1 MSRLILEDVSF
12 AYDQE
17 TVLNQI
23 NLNIHSGE
31 FLVLL
36 GPSGSGKSTLLRL
49 LAGLEIPTKG
59 RVLQDGVP
67 VTRADRSR
75 AVVFQDYSLF
85 PWLSLEDNVSLA
97 VSKGQPWLGKAEW
110 QSTAKTLLTDVGLG
124 NAVERYPFE
133 VSGGMRQRAAIA
145 RALALEAPI
154 LLLDEP
160 FGALDP
166 INRIRLQDLLREIRL
181 QRPRVPTTIFVTHDL
196 DEALWLGQRV
206 ALLGACPGHL
216 ISEYPVPMEG
226 RHDRDIFRHLP
237 AVQALRQLLE
247 EQLADDVLRQVARK
261 VA

>member
-1 MSRLILEDVSF
+1 MSGLTLENVSF
-12 AYDQE
+12 SYGQD
-17 TVLNQI
+17 TVLDRI
-23 NLNIHSGE
+23 NLNIRSGE

-49 LAGLEIPTKG
+49 LAGLEAPAKG
-59 RVLQDGVP
+59 RVLQEGVP
-67 VTRADRSR
+67 VTRAGRDR

-85 PWLSLEDNVSLA
+85 PWLTLTDNVALA
-97 VSKGQPWLGKAEW
+97 VAKGQPQLGKADRL
-110 QSTAKTLLTDVGLG
+110 AVARALLVDVGLEIAAG
-124 NAVERYPFE
+124 RCPFE

-145 RALALEAPI
+145 RALALEASV

-181 QRPRVPTTIFVTHDL
+181 RRPRVPTTVFVTHDL

-216 ISEYPVPMEG
+216 IGEYPVPAE
-226 RHDRDIFRHLP
+226 DRSSRDVFRRQP
-237 AVQALRQLLE
+237 AVQALR
-247 EQLADDVLRQVARK
+247 
-261 VA
+261 